1 MDGGFLF
8 YVTLYVYRVI
18 SYEGYQISL
27 TNQMSKENDI
37 LKSITQ
43 ETPMEVKARVHKEFA
58 ERMQSYQATKQ
69 KEVAKRKANGLTR
82 TSAFKLSENDHAQL
96 KEVSGMLGI
105 TPSEFVRD
113 SIKEAVFLMKATPTQ
128 LKSAVNKLTQ
138 NLK

>member
-1 MDGGFLF
+1 M
-8 YVTLYVYRVI
+8 
-18 SYEGYQISL
+18 
-27 TNQMSKENDI
+27 NQEKEI
-37 LKSITQ
+37 LKSITK

-58 ERMQSYQATKQ
+58 QRMLDYSAKKQ
-69 KEVAKRKANGLTR
+69 KEVATRKSNGLTR

-138 NLK
+138 TLK

>member
-1 MDGGFLF
+1 M
-8 YVTLYVYRVI
+8 T
-18 SYEGYQISL
+18 
-27 TNQMSKENDI
+27 KEKDI
-37 LKSITQ
+37 LRSITQ

-58 ERMQSYQATKQ
+58 ERMQSYQETKQ
-69 KEVAKRKANGLTR
+69 KEVAKRKSNGLTR
-82 TSAFKLSENDHAQL
+82 TSAFKLSENDHANL

-128 LKSAVNKLTQ
+128 LNSAVNKLTQ